1 MSLTFK
7 ISAFEGPLDLLLQ
20 MVEQEELAI
29 TAVSLAHITDQYIEY
44 LEHAQTIPKEELAD
58 FLLVAARLLF
68 IKSRALLPQMAVPLD
83 ESGISLED
91 QLRMYQ
97 QFAHAAQA
105 INGLIQQKRFL
116 FPREKPPIQ
125 MGVFLPPRTVSAE
138 RLAQIFREL
147 LRAIAPVVRFPKA
160 AVERAVSIQEK
171 MHELRTLLSAQ
182 GELSFHTF
190 LRAAASTTEVVV
202 SFLALLEMVKQR
214 TVRVSQEALFHDIT
228 VGISETQN
236 A

>member
-7 ISAFEGPLDLLLQ
+7 ITAFEGPLDLLLQ
-20 MVEQEELAI
+20 MVEQEQLAI
-29 TAVSLAHITDQYIEY
+29 TEVSLAHVTDQYIEY
-44 LEHAQTIPKEELAD
+44 LEHTKTISKEELAD
-58 FLLVAARLLF
+58 FLLVAARLLL
-68 IKSRALLPQMAVPLD
+68 IKSRILLPHMVMPLD

-105 INGLIQQKRFL
+105 INGMIQQKRFL
-116 FPREKPPIQ
+116 FPREKPPVQVGIFQ
-125 MGVFLPPRTVSAE
+125 PPRSLSAE
-138 RLAQIFREL
+138 RLAQIFHEL
-147 LRAIAPVVRFPKA
+147 LRAIEPIIRFPKA
-160 AVERAVSIQEK
+160 AVERAISIQEK
-171 MHELRTLLSAQ
+171 MHEIRSLLIAQ

-190 LRAAASTTEVVV
+190 VRAAHSTTEIVV

-228 VGISETQN
+228 VAHDTQSS
-236 A
+236 